1 MSPVARDLFTTSFR
15 PFLQGLSESG
25 YVEGRN
31 VVIDYRSTEGC
42 NDLLPAVLA
51 DLLRRQVTVIAA
63 AGNSQVVAAKAAT
76 TTIPIVFL
84 TGGDPVKF
92 GFVANLNKPGGN
104 LAGVNT
110 LGLEVAPKRLELVRE
125 LLPAITSTALLV
137 NPSNPISTESETK
150 DMQTAARSL
159 GMQLHVLRASSER
172 DFDSAFAS
180 IPELRAGALVIL
192 TDASLNSRSEQLAA
206 LALRHGVPAIFRSKW
221 HPHSITSPRDIPRL
235 QMVTTSTAVRTRSPP
250 AGRSFNLS
258 KSRSVAPGVML
269 FRGSTPKFR
278 PSFSLCWLACRSAA
292 SYDLQVLAGSFR

>member
-15 PFLQGLSESG
+15 PFLQGLSVSG

-104 LAGVNT
+104 LTGVNT

-172 DFDSAFAS
+172 DFDPVFAS
-180 IPELRAGALVIL
+180 IAELRAGALVVL
-192 TDASLNSRSEQLAA
+192 TDAFLNSRSEQLAA
-206 LALRHGVPAIFRSKW
+206 LALRHAVPAIFQGPEFVAAGGLVSYGVNAAEGW
-221 HPHSITSPRDIPRL
+221 RL
-235 QMVTTSTAVRTRSPP
+235 VGIYSGRILKGDKPADLPVQQLTKVELLINLKTAKTLGLSVPLP
-250 AGRSFNLS
+250 LLGRADE
-258 KSRSVAPGVML
+258 VIE
-269 FRGSTPKFR
+269 
-278 PSFSLCWLACRSAA
+278 
-292 SYDLQVLAGSFR
+292 

>member
-1 MSPVARDLFTTSFR
+1 VSPVARDLFTTSFR
-15 PFLQGLSESG
+15 PFLQGLSVSG

-31 VVIDYRSTEGC
+31 VVIDYRSTKGC

-63 AGNSQVVAAKAAT
+63 AGNSQAVEAKVAT

-104 LAGVNT
+104 LTGVNT

-150 DMQTAARSL
+150 DMQVAARSL

-180 IPELRAGALVIL
+180 IAELRAGALVVL
-192 TDASLNSRSEQLAA
+192 SDAFLNSRSEQLAA
-206 LALRHGVPAIFRSKW
+206 LALRHAVPAIFQGREFVAAGGLVSYGVNAGEGWRLVGVYSGRILKGEK
-221 HPHSITSPRDIPRL
+221 PADLPVQQLTKVELLINLKTAKTLGLSIPLPL
-235 QMVTTSTAVRTRSPP
+235 L
-250 AGRSFNLS
+250 GR
-258 KSRSVAPGVML
+258 ADGVIE
-269 FRGSTPKFR
+269 
-278 PSFSLCWLACRSAA
+278 
-292 SYDLQVLAGSFR
+292 

>member
-1 MSPVARDLFTTSFR
+1 M
-15 PFLQGLSESG
+15 
-25 YVEGRN
+25 
-31 VVIDYRSTEGC
+31 IDYRSTKGC

-63 AGNSQVVAAKAAT
+63 AGNSQAVEAKVAT

-104 LAGVNT
+104 LTGVNT

-172 DFDSAFAS
+172 DFDPVFAS
-180 IPELRAGALVIL
+180 IAELRAGALVVL
-192 TDASLNSRSEQLAA
+192 SDAFLNSRSEQLAA
-206 LALRHGVPAIFRSKW
+206 LALRHAVPAIFQGREFVAAGGLVSYGVNAGEGWRLVGVYSGRILKGEK
-221 HPHSITSPRDIPRL
+221 PADLPVQQLTKVELLINLKTAKTLGLSIPLPL
-235 QMVTTSTAVRTRSPP
+235 L
-250 AGRSFNLS
+250 GR
-258 KSRSVAPGVML
+258 ADGVIE
-269 FRGSTPKFR
+269 
-278 PSFSLCWLACRSAA
+278 
-292 SYDLQVLAGSFR
+292 